1 MTHPEELLA
10 GYVDGTLSAQER
22 AAVETHVAGCA
33 KCSRE
38 IAMAS
43 SARLAL
49 RGLDDVPAPEDI
61 GSLAIQE
68 ASGHRGAPGVGGT
81 PRWYRVGGLV
91 AAVAAGLLV
100 FTLVLPRIGQSDDAG
115 GGDQRELSAAAGDAE
130 AGKLNAASGIEISH
144 ENYDNTSLTAL
155 ISSLAA
161 GDSAGG
167 SMAAASAPPIPLATG
182 GQAQVNKALACI
194 VRSAPDETG
203 DLKRLIRA
211 RFEGTPAYLAVFTE
225 GPGAGQPADTAI
237 IWVFATDDC
246 RILSSS
252 FAQL

>member
-22 AAVETHVAGCA
+22 AAVETHVAGCP

-43 SARLAL
+43 SARSAL
-49 RGLDDVPAPEDI
+49 RGLDEVPAPEDI

-68 ASGHRGAPGVGGT
+68 ASGHRAAPGVGGT

-115 GGDQRELSAAAGDAE
+115 GGDQRELSAAAGDTE
-130 AGKLNAASGIEISH
+130 AGKLSAASGIEISH

-182 GQAQVNKALACI
+182 GQAQVEQGA
-194 VRSAPDETG
+194 
-203 DLKRLIRA
+203 RLHRA
-211 RFEGTPAYLAVFTE
+211 VG
-225 GPGAGQPADTAI
+225 
-237 IWVFATDDC
+237 
-246 RILSSS
+246 S
-252 FAQL
+252 

>member
-10 GYVDGTLSAQER
+10 GYVNGTLSAQER

-68 ASGHRGAPGVGGT
+68 ASGHRGAPGIGGT

-115 GGDQRELSAAAGDAE
+115 GDQRELSAAAGDTE
-130 AGKLNAASGIEISH
+130 AGKLSAASGIEISH